1 VHAVARQFARCHV
14 VADTPVL
21 ALAPVQKYREFS
33 AMGPLVGHQ
42 RVSLKHGFEPPG
54 DVTGLVPD
62 ACEMLQVAAD
72 LALVPGDQDG
82 LNVGKVLIQRRP
94 PDAGLRGDLRHRHR
108 RQPMLGHQ
116 PRRSIQ
122 GRVAHRTA
130 VLLDRIGP
138 QLRHQTIV
146 YAMTMAIRFVLL

>member
-1 VHAVARQFARCHV
+1 
-14 VADTPVL
+14 
-21 ALAPVQKYREFS
+21 VQKYREFS

-82 LNVGKVLIQRRP
+82 LNVGKYLYSVARP
-94 PDAGLRGDLRHRHR
+94 TPVSAAIFDIVTDASPCSVTSLAVA
-108 RQPMLGHQ
+108 
-116 PRRSIQ
+116 S
-122 GRVAHRTA
+122 RVASRTA
-130 VLLDRIGP
+130 RRCSSTVSARNFGTRP
-138 QLRHQTIV
+138 SYTQ
-146 YAMTMAIRFVLL
+146 

>member
-1 VHAVARQFARCHV
+1 MQWPASSPGATSSR
-14 VADTPVL
+14 TSPVL

-33 AMGPLVGHQ
+33 AVGPLVGHQ

-94 PDAGLRGDLRHRHR
+94 PDAGLRGDLRHRPRRPSPCRPPPRLALLSGQRSRHPTQSR
-108 RQPMLGHQ
+108 YRALLRQPG
-116 PRRSIQ
+116 
-122 GRVAHRTA
+122 
-130 VLLDRIGP
+130 
-138 QLRHQTIV
+138 
-146 YAMTMAIRFVLL
+146 